1 MQVVQAGRGAVRPL
15 VVAYHVIANLRPHVS
30 ADTAILSYVGKP
42 FSQSYAAFSGASP
55 DLDAIATRYAAE
67 LGAEAFWP
75 ILLLGFSEGCQGIRT
90 QLRAGFSPSAILAI
104 DGIHSNLPPAPWQLE
119 VWRDWFAR
127 SGADLAAGPQEHCPA
142 VDGAPI
148 AVVTFS
154 QIPTEQAR
162 NPYTST
168 RHTMEA
174 VTGWE
179 LPPGPS
185 PDDPAVSCSGNV
197 WLYSFPG
204 MGEQT
209 HIHQGQV
216 VLPNALEG
224 LATSL
229 GFGPGGATPPL
240 PPSSPVGP
248 PATPGAS
255 DGVASGAAV
264 LVALALGGA
273 TYLAIRRRNDNSI
286 L

>member
-42 FSQSYAAFSGASP
+42 FSQSYAAFTGASP

-127 SGADLAAGPQEHCPA
+127 CGADLAAGPQDHCPA

-154 QIPTEQAR
+154 QIPTEQQ
-162 NPYTST
+162 
-168 RHTMEA
+168 
-174 VTGWE
+174 
-179 LPPGPS
+179 LI
-185 PDDPAVSCSGNV
+185 PAV
-197 WLYSFPG
+197 FEA
-204 MGEQT
+204 GEGDASQHEYEPDEEAILADLTATEQLTDRTDQRLAQT
-209 HIHQGQV
+209 LGCLGADLLADPRTTDRACQTFARSVRQRRAHVGLQV
-216 VLPNALEG
+216 AEVDG
-224 LATSL
+224 L
-229 GFGPGGATPPL
+229 
-240 PPSSPVGP
+240 
-248 PATPGAS
+248 
-255 DGVASGAAV
+255 D
-264 LVALALGGA
+264 LVRHVVELDA
-273 TYLAIRRRNDNSI
+273 
-286 L
+286 